1 MSHKASPALVGG
13 FVLGGLLLALAGII
27 LLGTTDLFKRT
38 FPFVAYFEGSV
49 DGLSVG
55 APVKYKG
62 VEIGKVDEIRLE
74 LGTGTDDPPIVVFF
88 SLDAAKL
95 QTTEEDKLELV
106 ELERAIDAGLR
117 VQLEQQSLL
126 TGLLFVSLDFHPD
139 SQIKLHEALP
149 GFPEIP
155 SVPMELEQIT
165 SQIKKFVE
173 GLQDVDL
180 SGLVK
185 DIQSV
190 FQSLNESLG
199 SGQVQATM
207 KSLDETLAEIR
218 GVAAKV
224 QEELGPLS
232 EGLRRVA
239 DQAGNA
245 AEEFNATLAR
255 TRETIDT
262 IQKLAQSLDQSVGK
276 LSTSLEATLQSAR
289 TVIDPQSPPVVRLE
303 QALADLSAT
312 ARAARS
318 LLEILERDPAA
329 LLRGKAQQED
339 QR

>member
-1 MSHKASPALVGG
+1 VSQKASPALVGG
-13 FVLGGLLLALAGII
+13 FVLGGLLLGLAGIV

-38 FPFVAYFEGSV
+38 YPFVAYFEGSV

-55 APVKYKG
+55 SPVKYKG

-74 LGTGTDDPPIVVFF
+74 LGTGTNDPPIVVFF

-95 QTTEEDKLELV
+95 KTTAEDQLELV

-139 SQIKLHEALP
+139 SQIKLHAALP

-165 SQIKKFVE
+165 NQVKKFVQ
-173 GLQDVDL
+173 GLEDVDM

-185 DIQSV
+185 DVQSV
-190 FQSLNESLG
+190 FQSLDESLG
-199 SGQVQATM
+199 SGQVQAALT
-207 KSLDETLAEIR
+207 SLDQTLAEIR
-218 GVAAKV
+218 GVAASVK
-224 QEELGPLS
+224 QEIAPLAES
-232 EGLRRVA
+232 LRHA
-239 DQAGNA
+239 SDQLGNA
-245 AEEFNATLAR
+245 GEEFNATLAR

-262 IQKLAQSLDQSVGK
+262 MEALAKSLDHSVGE
-276 LSTSLEATLQSAR
+276 LTTSLEATLQSAR
-289 TVIDPQSPPVVRLE
+289 TVIDPSSPPVVRLE

-329 LLRGKAQQED
+329 LLRGKAQLED

>member
-1 MSHKASPALVGG
+1 MSQKASPALVGG
-13 FVLGGLLLALAGII
+13 FVLGGLLLALAGIV

-49 DGLSVG
+49 DGLNVG
-55 APVKYKG
+55 SPVKYKG

-74 LGTGTDDPPIVVFF
+74 LGTGTNDPPIVVFF

-95 QTTEEDKLELV
+95 QTNAEDKLELV

-139 SQIKLHEALP
+139 SQIKLHEPLP

-165 SQIKKFVE
+165 SQIKNFVE
-173 GLQDVDL
+173 GLQDVDI
-180 SGLVK
+180 SALVR
-185 DIQSV
+185 DVQSV
-190 FQSLNESLG
+190 MHSLDESLG
-199 SGQVQATM
+199 NGQVQTVLT
-207 KSLDETLAEIR
+207 SLDETLAEIR
-218 GVAAKV
+218 GAAANVK
-224 QEELGPLS
+224 QEIGPLAES
-232 EGLRRVA
+232 LRRAA
-239 DQAGNA
+239 DQAGNVG
-245 AEEFNATLAR
+245 EEFHATLASA
-255 TRETIDT
+255 RETIGT
-262 IQKLAQSLDQSVGK
+262 IQTLVQSLDHSVGE
-276 LSTSLEATLQSAR
+276 LTSSLESTLQSAR
-289 TVIDPQSPPVVRLE
+289 TVIDPSSPPVVRLE